1 MAVSAEELLAML
13 TFVRVVEAR
22 SFTAAAAALGVAK
35 SVVSAR
41 VAALESELK
50 VRLLHRT
57 TRKLSLTPDGMSLY
71 ERCAPVVAAADAA
84 AVAVAGTGDTPRGL
98 LRVNAP
104 VAFAEEYLA
113 APTAAFLAK
122 HPHVR
127 VELAVSDR
135 MVDLVDERVDVA
147 VRITPRLRGGTGV
160 VARKLATDRT
170 VLVGSP
176 GYLARRGI
184 PRQPEE
190 LLAHD
195 CLAYALLDVSAEWRF
210 RAGPRDG
217 QVVVPGGSREREATY
232 ALPLEPRFTAASG
245 ALLRSAALADMG
257 LAVLPSFMVAAD
269 LATGRL
275 RRVVDAFAGTTLG
288 VHAIYPRARPVPA
301 KTRAFV
307 DALVAHFRT
316 ARW

>member
-1 MAVSAEELLAML
+1 MAATADELLAML
-13 TFVRVVEAR
+13 TFVRVVDAR

-57 TRKLSLTPDGMSLY
+57 TRKLSLTPDGLALY

-84 AVAVAGTGDTPRGL
+84 SMAVAGAGDTPRGV

-113 APTAAFLAK
+113 EPIATFLGR
-122 HPHVR
+122 HPHAR
-127 VELAVSDR
+127 VEIAVNDR

-147 VRITPRLRGGTGV
+147 IRVASRLGGAGGL
-160 VARKLATDRT
+160 VARRLASDRT
-170 VLVGSP
+170 VLCASP
-176 GYLARRGI
+176 GYLARRGT
-184 PRQPEE
+184 PRTPED
-190 LLAHD
+190 LLGHD
-195 CLAYALLDVSAEWRF
+195 CLVYALLKISDEWRF
-210 RAGPRDG
+210 RIADRKGE
-217 QVVVPGGSREREATY
+217 GSYTI
-232 ALPLEPRFTAASG
+232 PIEPRFAAASG
-245 ALLRSAALADMG
+245 ALLRRAALADLG
-257 LAVLPSFMVAAD
+257 LAVLPSFMVAGD
-269 LATGRL
+269 LAAGRL
-275 RRVVDAFAGTTLG
+275 SRVVDAFRGVALG
-288 VHAIYPRARPVPA
+288 IFAVYPQVRPVPA

-307 DALVAHFRT
+307 DVLAAHFRT

>member
-1 MAVSAEELLAML
+1 MAVSSEELLAML

-22 SFTAAAAALGVAK
+22 SFTAAAAVLGVAK

-84 AVAVAGTGDTPRGL
+84 AMAVAGTGDTPRGV

-104 VAFAEEYLA
+104 VAFSEEYLA
-113 APTAAFLAK
+113 APTAAFLARY
-122 HPHVR
+122 PHVR
-127 VELAVSDR
+127 VELAANDR

-147 VRITPRLRGGTGV
+147 VRVTPHLRGGAGL
-160 VARKLATDRT
+160 VARKLAADRT
-170 VLVGSP
+170 VLVGAP
-176 GYLARRGI
+176 GYLARRGT
-184 PRQPEE
+184 PRVPED
-190 LLAHD
+190 LLGHD
-195 CLAYALLDVSAEWRF
+195 CLTYALLDIADEWRF
-210 RAGPRDG
+210 RSPAGEGRAGRGAGRD
-217 QVVVPGGSREREATY
+217 ATY

-245 ALLRSAALADMG
+245 SLLRRAALADMG

-269 LATGRL
+269 LAAGRL
-275 RRVVDAFAGTTLG
+275 RQVVDAFAGTSLG
-288 VHAIYPRARPVPA
+288 IHAIYPRARPVPA

-307 DALVAHFRT
+307 DTLVAHFRT
-316 ARW
+316 PRW